1 MFELPDSSLTED
13 SKQRLTQELK
23 DIYPGNEEVVQFS
36 ARLLGKENDLKLVHA
51 WLSYTPKN
59 LSARY
64 ESTTTFTTKLTVVP
78 VTLTFDMPSRIEQG
92 KEITYEVN
100 YFSNIDYPLENLSV
114 KIDPVN
120 GFNFESA
127 EPASLDDTEWK
138 LDTLS
143 KSQGGRI
150 TVKGLVT
157 GDTGNRLNFMARL
170 GMWQDGVFVVMKEAS
185 QEIEVIQ
192 PMLFISQQINSS
204 SNYAATLG
212 ENLRYEIFIRNVG
225 TSSFDDIF
233 ITSRIDGAAF
243 DLATLKSSSGQVMS
257 NNNLIIWDSKQVV
270 SLRRLLPAQE
280 VKVEFDVKLKDNW
293 APADSQK
300 NNTMLKNTVNASNIS
315 QEFTT
320 KVNSKLELAQTIT
333 DAGSSRQI
341 SWQVKNYLNDAKN
354 VKVKAVLPAN
364 VTLDDV
370 LSPEEQAVNF
380 SFDSKSRE
388 IVWSVGDVAAGVG
401 VTSAPLVLSFQVLA
415 PPGIPSA
422 SIISQSVIMGE
433 DQFTGDQIQ
442 YPAIIQ

>member
-1 MFELPDSSLTED
+1 MYHINKKILFIILAVIVAAGFLGFWYYRDQIFSKEILKLEILGPETAAAGEEITYTVKYKNNGNFVLESPKLMFELPDSSLTED

-243 DLATLKSSSGQVMS
+243 
-257 NNNLIIWDSKQVV
+257 
-270 SLRRLLPAQE
+270 
-280 VKVEFDVKLKDNW
+280 
-293 APADSQK
+293 
-300 NNTMLKNTVNASNIS
+300 
-315 QEFTT
+315 
-320 KVNSKLELAQTIT
+320 
-333 DAGSSRQI
+333 
-341 SWQVKNYLNDAKN
+341 
-354 VKVKAVLPAN
+354 
-364 VTLDDV
+364 
-370 LSPEEQAVNF
+370 
-380 SFDSKSRE
+380 E
-388 IVWSVGDVAAGVG
+388 IGRAHV
-401 VTSAPLVLSFQVLA
+401 
-415 PPGIPSA
+415 
-422 SIISQSVIMGE
+422 
-433 DQFTGDQIQ
+433 
-442 YPAIIQ
+442 